1 MAQPLQNNIP
11 AIRAFFD
18 QLAGHWDAT
27 VSPRHGERLER
38 ILQRLPI
45 AAGECVLDVGCGTGI
60 LFPMLAKRV
69 GETGYIVSIDLSHA
83 MMLKTRTRIA
93 GVAPRPVSLLLEA
106 DVTVSPFRKA
116 VFDWVFCNSC
126 FPHFEDQQGA
136 CDAMS
141 GLLLPGGC
149 LVICHSE
156 SREAINMLHR
166 GVGGIVGGHELP
178 GDDMLKKMVQHAGLT
193 LESLE
198 DREDA
203 FLLVARNK
211 SQR

>member
-38 ILQRLPI
+38 ILRRLPI
-45 AAGECVLDVGCGTGI
+45 AAGERVLDVGCGTGI

-69 GETGYIVSIDLSHA
+69 GETGCIASVDLSHA
-83 MMLKTRTRIA
+83 MLLKTSTRIA
-93 GVAPRPVSLLLEA
+93 GVMPRPASLLLEA
-106 DVTVSPFRKA
+106 DITLSPFRKG

-126 FPHFEDQQGA
+126 FPHFEDQRGA
-136 CDAMS
+136 CDVMA
-141 GLLLPGGC
+141 GLLQPGGR

-156 SREAINMLHR
+156 SREAINALHR
-166 GVGGIVGGHELP
+166 SVGGIVGGHELP
-178 GDDMLKKMVQHAGLT
+178 DDGTFRTMVRRAGLV

-203 FLLVARNK
+203 FLLIARA
-211 SQR
+211 